1 MRLNSLVPMFL
12 ILFLCGCATTPY
24 SIPLSQKAKAQ
35 SPGKGIP
42 YYLPHPYLVVTKNL
56 TGITAGK
63 SGSTESQGSAQ
74 TAQTTNVNVN
84 KSSDKPKVASNDDSG
99 KTDTASNKDNYAM
112 QVIYLPDPDQK
123 YALYFDKGTGNYD
136 ATITL
141 VDGWKLA
148 GLNMKGDAK
157 TAETIQAIGSAI
169 KDTASAA
176 ATTFGPFKAVQK
188 AAKVGPGVPEVGIWV
203 YDLMGGVPFPCV
215 FTWSSN
221 NSRDTILN

>member
-1 MRLNSLVPMFL
+1 MRLNRLVPVFL

-24 SIPLSQKAKAQ
+24 SVPLSRKAKVE

-56 TGITAGK
+56 TGATAGK
-63 SGSTESQGSAQ
+63 SGSTESQGGAQ
-74 TAQTTNVNVN
+74 TAQTTNITVN
-84 KSSDKPKVASNDDSG
+84 KSSDKPKVAANDDSG
-99 KTDTASNKDNYAM
+99 KNDIVLNKDTYAM

-123 YALYFDKGTGNYD
+123 YALYFNKGTGSYD
-136 ATITL
+136 STITL
-141 VDGWKLA
+141 IDGWKLA
-148 GLNMKGDAK
+148 GLNIKGDAK

-176 ATTFGPFKAVQK
+176 ATTFGPFKAVQQE
-188 AAKVGPGVPEVGIWV
+188 AAKVRPQVPEVGIWI

-215 FTWSSN
+215 FTWSSAEKN
-221 NSRDTILN
+221 NK

>member
-1 MRLNSLVPMFL
+1 MRLNRLVPVFL

-24 SIPLSQKAKAQ
+24 SVPISQKAKVE

-56 TGITAGK
+56 TCVTAVK
-63 SGSTESQGSAQ
+63 SESAASQSTDQAAAKKVSDGSKGAAQ
-74 TAQTTNVNVN
+74 
-84 KSSDKPKVASNDDSG
+84 NDA
-99 KTDTASNKDNYAM
+99 ASNKDNYAM

-123 YALYFDKGTGNYD
+123 YALYFDKGTGSYD
-136 ATITL
+136 SAITL

-176 ATTFGPFKAVQK
+176 ATTFGPFKAVQQ
-188 AAKVGPGVPEVGIWV
+188 AAKVSPGVPEVGIWI

-215 FTWSSN
+215 FTWSSAEKN
-221 NSRDTILN
+221 NK

>member
-1 MRLNSLVPMFL
+1 MRLNRLVPVFL
-12 ILFLCGCATTPY
+12 ILFLYGCATTPY
-24 SIPLSQKAKAQ
+24 SVPLSQKAKVE
-35 SPGKGIP
+35 SPGRGIP

-56 TGITAGK
+56 TCATAEK
-63 SGSTESQGSAQ
+63 SGSAVTVK
-74 TAQTTNVNVN
+74 N
-84 KSSDKPKVASNDDSG
+84 
-99 KTDTASNKDNYAM
+99 DTALNKDNYAM

-123 YALYFDKGTGNYD
+123 YALYFDKGTGSYD
-136 ATITL
+136 STITL

-176 ATTFGPFKAVQK
+176 ATTFGPFKTAQQQT
-188 AAKVGPGVPEVGIWV
+188 AKVSSEVPEVGIWI

-215 FTWSSN
+215 FTWSSTEK
-221 NSRDTILN
+221 S